1 MRCGGPMSNRL
12 VELAGRKEML
22 IARSRLHRVELQHGI
37 IGLRESLFQPKSMLS
52 MATSGPMRPL
62 LLSVLMMVVGRG
74 RFGGVVR
81 GALAA
86 LTVVKAI
93 RSHFGA
99 RARH

>member
-1 MRCGGPMSNRL
+1 MSDRL
-12 VELAGRKEML
+12 LELAGRKELL

-37 IGLRESLFQPKSMLS
+37 IALRESFFQPKSMLS
-52 MATSGPMRPL
+52 MATSGPVRPL
-62 LLSVLMMVVGRG
+62 LFSALMMLVGRG

-86 LTVVKAI
+86 LTVVKAV

-99 RARH
+99 RSRR